1 MMISKAKLNIN
12 IISNKL
18 SSKKDIYIMNIT
30 VHYQLSIIHYTLS
43 IVHYTLSIINY
54 QLYIIHYQLYIIH
67 CPLSIVHYEETL
79 QSG

>member
-18 SSKKDIYIMNIT
+18 SSKKDIYIMNIA
-30 VHYQLSIIHYTLS
+30 
-43 IVHYTLSIINY
+43 VHYTLSIINY
-54 QLYIIHYQLYIIH
+54 QLYI
-67 CPLSIVHYEETL
+67 VHYEETL